1 VEEAVGRRLR
11 HHVAV
16 TTDHDAYRLIAA
28 RRAKRKEMLA
38 MDLRTF
44 SITAGAIFALIALVH
59 LVRIYLGWSIV
70 IDSWSVP
77 MWVSWIGFVVAGGLA
92 YLGLRA
98 MRRQLF

>member
-1 VEEAVGRRLR
+1 
-11 HHVAV
+11 
-16 TTDHDAYRLIAA
+16 
-28 RRAKRKEMLA
+28 MQA

-44 SITAGAIFALIALVH
+44 SVTAGAIFALIALVH
-59 LVRIYLGWSIV
+59 LIRIYFGWSIV

-98 MRRQLF
+98 TRRQLF